1 MITVGSVEALV
12 VVNLSVEI
20 IIKYA
25 FIFVINSV
33 INYLISSTLLLSALQ
48 SRALVP
54 SSKSTLQM
62 ISVYG
67 L

>member
-33 INYLISSTLLLSALQ
+33 INYLISSTLLLSAL
-48 SRALVP
+48 
-54 SSKSTLQM
+54 
-62 ISVYG
+62 
-67 L
+67 

>member
-12 VVNLSVEI
+12 VVNPSVEI